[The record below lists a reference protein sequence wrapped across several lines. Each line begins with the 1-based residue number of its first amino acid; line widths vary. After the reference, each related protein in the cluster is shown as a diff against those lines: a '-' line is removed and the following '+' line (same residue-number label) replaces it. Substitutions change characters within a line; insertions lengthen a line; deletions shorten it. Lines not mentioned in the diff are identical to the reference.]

1 MSNRPVNQADEVVKI
16 IGAQTETRRMRTSV
30 RSLVVAIAIILAVAA
45 YLALRPAH
53 RDTTAQFE
61 TEEVTRGNLIVTVS
75 ATGNLQPTNEVD
87 VGSELSG
94 IIDTVL
100 VDDNDRVK
108 TGQVLAVLDI
118 SKLEDQVDKSKAA
131 LLSAEAGVQQAEASV
146 KEGRANL
153 ARLRQVAELSG
164 GKVPSQA
171 EIDTAEATLQRAV
184 ANEAAAQAT
193 VTQARATLQSDETN
207 LTKAS
212 IRAPMN
218 GIVLERKI
226 EPGQTVAAAMQA
238 PVLFKLAEDLSQ
250 MELQVDVDEADVGL
264 VREGQSATFSVD
276 AYPNRKYAAKVTRVN
291 YGSQTKSNVIS
302 YKTILEVNNAD
313 LSLRPGMTATAEI
326 TTANRENVM
335 LVPNAALRFTP
346 TTSTDS
352 SVQQSGSIVSRLMP
366 GPPRE
371 SARRANG
378 KSDNGSEQKV
388 WILRDGQP
396 ASIPVTVGSTDS
408 RLTEITGGELKPGM
422 QVIVETAE
430 PKK

>member
-1 MSNRPVNQADEVVKI
+1 MANRPVNQADEVAKI
-16 IGAQTETRRMRTSV
+16 LGAHPGTRRMRTSV
-30 RSLVVAIAIILAVAA
+30 RWLVAAITIILAVAA

-53 RDTTAQFE
+53 RDTTPQFE

-118 SKLEDQVDKSKAA
+118 SKLKDQVDKSKAA
-131 LLSAEAGVQQAEASV
+131 LASAEAGVQQAEASV

-171 EIDTAEATLQRAV
+171 ESTTAEATLQRAV

-218 GIVLERKI
+218 GIVLERKM

-326 TTANRENVM
+326 TTANRENVL